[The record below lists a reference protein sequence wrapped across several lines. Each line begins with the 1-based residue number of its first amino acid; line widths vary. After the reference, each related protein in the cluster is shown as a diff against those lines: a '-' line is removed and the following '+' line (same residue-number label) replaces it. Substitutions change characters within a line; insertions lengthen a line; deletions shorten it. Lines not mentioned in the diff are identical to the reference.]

1 MDQKDGVKT
10 SEFWTAMLTIA
21 AGAIPAVAAALQG
34 NTVVAAIVSAVSLVG
49 PAVYIWGRSIL
60 KAEQTHATD
69 VLPDAWE
76 QRLSDILD
84 VVERLTQGLA
94 KKE

>member
-1 MDQKDGVKT
+1 MARQPISQVRRCRSAFT
-10 SEFWTAMLTIA
+10 LIEVLIA
-21 AGAIPAVAAALQG
+21 LAILAV
-34 NTVVAAIVSAVSLVG
+34 VVSAVSLVG